1 MAAAIRPTNIHDH
14 YNYRYNK
21 KFIKKAWKMD
31 KRNQSLIKRSNKKI
45 TKLPDIICLTRR
57 YLNRPTELHL
67 LIKNM

>member
-1 MAAAIRPTNIHDH
+1 
-14 YNYRYNK
+14 
-21 KFIKKAWKMD
+21 MD

-67 LIKNM
+67 LIKKYVGS